1 MYLSTVSDESRKSIT
16 LVSVCSSIIS
26 HVMTFF
32 FLTARFVSLL
42 FFSVIFFFSY
52 SFDFFFGV
60 FCCCCFR
67 LLSLPSCL
75 TLSLIHSSSIISL
88 RRLSKA
94 DFVFVF
100 VFYCFVLFSCF
111 FFLYHC
117 VFTLYPPFLVSRG
130 FHFFPAF
137 SPFLLFL
144 YLSAYFCPPNI
155 FLA

>member
-1 MYLSTVSDESRKSIT
+1 M
-16 LVSVCSSIIS
+16 SVCSSIIS

-100 VFYCFVLFSCF
+100 VFYCFIFFLLFCLVF
-111 FFLYHC
+111 VFLFFLYHC

-130 FHFFPAF
+130 FHFFSRVF
-137 SPFLLFL
+137 SLFALPIPIRLFL
-144 YLSAYFCPPNI
+144 ST
-155 FLA
+155 